1 MIARTTVA
9 DNDKSGLIKWT
20 LDCHDGEQ
28 TIYRGDDWDAPQ
40 GVQSFLGVFEL
51 KATLDEVAGLY
62 ACHTDDT
69 MAEFRR
75 SVAKNVLDMQ
85 QLYVLSA
92 PSDDNPRHFVGIK
105 WAAVASPG
113 MVRHRDWV
121 LLEVNL
127 IDSTLTTPSSIVM
140 KIATIPS
147 SSTDDWNLVRGFQLR
162 SGFVFLEAPH
172 KPGTLHAMQLH
183 QFDLLGN
190 LPSWIVALG
199 IKKRC
204 RAFLNLAK
212 YVRELRLGKTVAA
225 FVPAHEWAVKDLRSH
240 CRGCRKRFLPLVHVK
255 SHCRACGE
263 VFCQHCSKHWSVNLA
278 LSYAGHNRTM
288 KEYISGDA
296 PRHTQSMH
304 RGSSNQ
310 YGFHR
315 PPSTTTSSYHSSS
328 EAFLGHPN
336 GLVDTNQQRPRND
349 LIPLADPNDE

>member
-1 MIARTTVA
+1 MDWADSSGVSDGVYFLDRKPPLQPPWMALTNTGSSIPEQIIWEHGAILAASEELLYMSAAKCHGDRIARTTVA

-121 LLEVNL
+121 LLEVNV
-127 IDSTLTTPSSIVM
+127 IDSTLSIPSSIVM
-140 KIATIPS
+140 KIAT
-147 SSTDDWNLVRGFQLR
+147 
-162 SGFVFLEAPH
+162 FV
-172 KPGTLHAMQLH
+172 
-183 QFDLLGN
+183 
-190 LPSWIVALG
+190 
-199 IKKRC
+199 
-204 RAFLNLAK
+204 
-212 YVRELRLGKTVAA
+212 
-225 FVPAHEWAVKDLRSH
+225 
-240 CRGCRKRFLPLVHVK
+240 
-255 SHCRACGE
+255 
-263 VFCQHCSKHWSVNLA
+263 
-278 LSYAGHNRTM
+278 
-288 KEYISGDA
+288 
-296 PRHTQSMH
+296 
-304 RGSSNQ
+304 
-310 YGFHR
+310 
-315 PPSTTTSSYHSSS
+315 
-328 EAFLGHPN
+328 
-336 GLVDTNQQRPRND
+336 
-349 LIPLADPNDE
+349 

>member
-1 MIARTTVA
+1 MAPSLPLPKNYFTCPPLNEMETEYLMDTARSNSIDIARTTVA

-121 LLEVNL
+121 LLEVNV
-127 IDSTLTTPSSIVM
+127 IDSTLSTPSSIVM
-140 KIATIPS
+140 KIAT
-147 SSTDDWNLVRGFQLR
+147 
-162 SGFVFLEAPH
+162 FV
-172 KPGTLHAMQLH
+172 
-183 QFDLLGN
+183 
-190 LPSWIVALG
+190 
-199 IKKRC
+199 
-204 RAFLNLAK
+204 
-212 YVRELRLGKTVAA
+212 
-225 FVPAHEWAVKDLRSH
+225 
-240 CRGCRKRFLPLVHVK
+240 
-255 SHCRACGE
+255 
-263 VFCQHCSKHWSVNLA
+263 
-278 LSYAGHNRTM
+278 
-288 KEYISGDA
+288 
-296 PRHTQSMH
+296 
-304 RGSSNQ
+304 
-310 YGFHR
+310 
-315 PPSTTTSSYHSSS
+315 
-328 EAFLGHPN
+328 
-336 GLVDTNQQRPRND
+336 
-349 LIPLADPNDE
+349 

>member
-1 MIARTTVA
+1 MAPSLPLPKNYFTCPPLNEMETEYLMDTARSNSIDVITRTTVA

-121 LLEVNL
+121 LLESHHDFEWEGRRGWARTTKS
-127 IDSTLTTPSSIVM
+127 IDLPC
-140 KIATIPS
+140 IPS

-278 LSYAGHNRTM
+278 LSYAGTC
-288 KEYISGDA
+288 EE
-296 PRHTQSMH
+296 
-304 RGSSNQ
+304 
-310 YGFHR
+310 
-315 PPSTTTSSYHSSS
+315 TTT
-328 EAFLGHPN
+328 
-336 GLVDTNQQRPRND
+336 
-349 LIPLADPNDE
+349 